1 MRRAAATVALVGL
14 ALSAQAQ
21 NDVTRLTYQVRYY
34 DPSHDFGW
42 ASGLPAYPGL
52 RMEVR
57 ALVSYIGSSTV
68 AGLGQVV
75 FQPVITGWGTS
86 ELITNSRLGLPGPA
100 DGIGPVGG
108 VRSSPLGVVN
118 DQPGVYGRIAPFGA
132 NATTTSTY
140 LRGHAGTGT
149 ASGMLRIAQAH
160 ITNWIGTGA
169 TSGSTANNNVTGGGG
184 VSIAQIPSPVRLPT
198 DPPFNSGTSDLV
210 VFKFSLVLGPTFES
224 MTIFTPTTPGQSGF
238 GSLWDGNQY
247 VPNIRWFAGE
257 NETSASVSTSVEC
270 VPASIVIPA
279 PASLTIFLFAL
290 APRRRSHARPAHA

>member
-1 MRRAAATVALVGL
+1 MRPAAACFAIVGL

-21 NDVTRLTYQVRYY
+21 TDVTRLTYQVRSY
-34 DPSHDFGW
+34 DPSHDLSW
-42 ASGLPAYPGL
+42 TSVLPAYPGL
-52 RMEVR
+52 RIEAR
-57 ALVSYIGSSTV
+57 AVVSFIGTSTV
-68 AGLGQVV
+68 SGLGQIV
-75 FQPVITGWGTS
+75 FQPVITGWGSS
-86 ELITNSRLGLPGPA
+86 ELLTNSSLGLPGPA

-132 NATTTSTY
+132 NATTSSTY

-149 ASGMLRIAQAH
+149 ASAMLRIAQAH

-169 TSGSTANNNVTGGGG
+169 TSGSTANNNANGGGG

-198 DPPFNSGTSDLV
+198 DPPFNSRTSDLV
-210 VFKFSLVLGPTFES
+210 VFKFSLVLGPAFDS

-270 VPASIVIPA
+270 VPAALVLPA
-279 PASLTIFLFAL
+279 PASLSLFVFAL
-290 APRRRSHARPAHA
+290 APRRRRHPTPAHA